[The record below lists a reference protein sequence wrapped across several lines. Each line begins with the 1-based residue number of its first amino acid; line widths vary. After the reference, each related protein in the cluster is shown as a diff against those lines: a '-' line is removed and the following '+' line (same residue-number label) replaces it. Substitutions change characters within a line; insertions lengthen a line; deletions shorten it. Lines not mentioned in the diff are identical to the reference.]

1 MVILAQSR
9 LIMTANH
16 KFQTRLHTVAT
27 EMETILAQVLPEPA
41 GPQSRI
47 MEAMAYALLGG
58 GKRLRPFLLI
68 EAARMLGA
76 ESKGIWKAAAALEC
90 VHVYSLIHDDLPC
103 MDDDDLR
110 RGKPTVHKAYDE
122 ALAVLAGDAL
132 LTLTFEILARDSV
145 HPDAEV
151 RLKLISELA
160 ENSGSHGMIGG
171 QVIDIYAGDS
181 AQDETLITQL
191 QAMKTGAL
199 IHYAVI
205 AGGRLAGASETDLQN
220 LSTYADALGLAFQI
234 RDDILDVEGDSALMG
249 KRTNK
254 DAGLGKATFVSI
266 HGLEGAKQKALELG
280 MRAKAA
286 LRPYGENADILCS
299 TVDFVLNRQK

>member
-1 MVILAQSR
+1 MMASP
-9 LIMTANH
+9 TD
-16 KFQTRLHTVAT
+16 KFQTRLQSVAT
-27 EMETILAQVLPEPA
+27 EMETVLSQALPEPA

-47 MEAMAYALLGG
+47 MEAMAYALLDG

-68 EAARMLGA
+68 ESARMLGT
-76 ESKGIWKAAAALEC
+76 ETKGIWQAAAALEC

-103 MDDDDLR
+103 MDDDDIR

-132 LTLTFEILARDSV
+132 LTLAFEILARDNI
-145 HPDAEV
+145 HPDANI

-160 ENSGSHGMIGG
+160 GNSGSHGMIGG

-181 AQDETLITQL
+181 DQDEALITQL
-191 QAMKTGAL
+191 QALKTGAL

-205 AGGRLAGASETDLQN
+205 AGGRLACASDTDLQN

-266 HGLEGAKQKALELG
+266 HGLEGAKKKALELG
-280 MRAKAA
+280 ERAKAA
-286 LRPYGENADILCS
+286 LAPYGESADILCS

>member
-1 MVILAQSR
+1 MMASSSDILQAR
-9 LIMTANH
+9 L
-16 KFQTRLHTVAT
+16 QTVAI
-27 EMETILAQVLPEPA
+27 EMETVLAQVLPEPA
-41 GPQSRI
+41 GPQAPI
-47 MEAMAYALLGG
+47 MEAMAYALLNG

-68 EAARMLGA
+68 ETARMLGA
-76 ESKGIWKAAAALEC
+76 DNKGIWQAAAALEC

-132 LTLTFEILARDSV
+132 LTLAFEILTRDSV
-145 HPDAEV
+145 HPDPMV
-151 RLKLISELA
+151 RLKLISELG
-160 ENSGSHGMIGG
+160 ESSGTHGMIGG
-171 QVIDIYAGDS
+171 QVIDIYANLS
-181 AQDETLITQL
+181 AQDEALITHL
-191 QAMKTGAL
+191 QALKTGAL
-199 IHYAVI
+199 IHYGVS
-205 AGGRLAGASETDLQN
+205 AGGRLAGAASHDLQS
-220 LSTYADALGLAFQI
+220 LSAYADALGLAFQI

-266 HGLEGAKQKALELG
+266 YGLEGAKQKALELG
-280 MRAKAA
+280 KRAKAA
-286 LRPYGENADILCS
+286 LKPYGAKADILCS

>member
-1 MVILAQSR
+1 
-9 LIMTANH
+9 MTSASNI
-16 KFQTRLHTVAT
+16 FQTRLNTVAT
-27 EMETILAQVLPEPA
+27 EMEAVLAQVLPEPA

-68 EAARMLGA
+68 EAAKMLGA
-76 ESKGIWKAAAALEC
+76 DNKGIWQAAAALEC

-110 RGKPTVHKAYDE
+110 HGKPTVHKAYDE

-132 LTLTFEILARDSV
+132 LTLAFEILAQESV
-145 HPDAEV
+145 HSSANV

-160 ENSGSHGMIGG
+160 SNSGTHGMIGG
-171 QVIDIYAGDS
+171 QVLDIYAKLS
-181 AQDETLITQL
+181 EQSEALITHL
-191 QAMKTGAL
+191 QALKTGAL
-199 IHYAVI
+199 IHYSAV
-205 AGGRLAGASETDLQN
+205 AGGRLAGATDADLGN

-234 RDDILDVEGDSALMG
+234 RDDILDVEGDSNVMG

-266 HGLEGAKQKALELG
+266 YGLDGAKEKAHKLG
-280 MRAKAA
+280 EHAKNA
-286 LRPYGENADILCS
+286 LRPYGKKADILCA

>member
-1 MVILAQSR
+1 M
-9 LIMTANH
+9 MANISDIF
-16 KFQTRLHTVAT
+16 KTRLHTVAT
-27 EMETILAQVLPEPA
+27 EMETVLAQVLPEPA
-41 GPQSRI
+41 GPQNRI

-68 EAARMLGA
+68 ESARMLGVNN
-76 ESKGIWKAAAALEC
+76 KGIWQAAAALEC

-110 RGKPTVHKAYDE
+110 RGKPTVHKTYDE

-132 LTLTFEILARDSV
+132 LTLAFEILARESV
-145 HPDAEV
+145 HPDSDV

-160 ENSGSHGMIGG
+160 ANAGTHGMIGG
-171 QVIDIYAGDS
+171 QVIDIYAS
-181 AQDETLITQL
+181 LSEQSETLITHL
-191 QAMKTGAL
+191 QALKTGAL
-199 IHYAVI
+199 MHYGVI
-205 AGGRLAGASETDLQN
+205 AGGRLAGAGEDDIQN

-234 RDDILDVEGDSALMG
+234 RDDILDVEGDSSVMG
-249 KRTNK
+249 KHTNK

-266 HGLEGAKQKALELG
+266 YGLEGAKEKASKLG
-280 MRAKAA
+280 ERAKDA
-286 LRPYGENADILCS
+286 LKPYGEKADILCA

>member
-1 MVILAQSR
+1 M
-9 LIMTANH
+9 MANISDIF
-16 KFQTRLHTVAT
+16 KTRLHTVAT
-27 EMETILAQVLPEPA
+27 EMETVLAQVLPEPA

-68 EAARMLGA
+68 ESARMLGVNN
-76 ESKGIWKAAAALEC
+76 KGIWRAAAALEC

-110 RGKPTVHKAYDE
+110 RGKPTVHKTYDE

-132 LTLTFEILARDSV
+132 LTLAFEILARESV
-145 HPDAEV
+145 HPDSDV

-160 ENSGSHGMIGG
+160 ANSGTHGMIGG
-171 QVIDIYAGDS
+171 QVIDIYANFS
-181 AQDETLITQL
+181 EQSETLITHL
-191 QAMKTGAL
+191 QALKTGAL
-199 IHYAVI
+199 IHYSVVS
-205 AGGRLAGASETDLQN
+205 GGRLAGAGEDDIQN

-234 RDDILDVEGDSALMG
+234 RDDILDVEGDSHVMG

-266 HGLEGAKQKALELG
+266 YGLEGAKERALKLG
-280 MRAKAA
+280 VQAKEA
-286 LRPYGENADILCS
+286 LKPYEEKADILCA